1 VTRFTDAI
9 GAVNATRCVLADA
22 YWPAA
27 ALRSLLRRAP
37 AHVAL
42 RRIVNEVTFM
52 SPRLDYRAQA
62 PELFR
67 KFGEF
72 SQKVKGGSI
81 ESSILDLVFIRA
93 SQLNGCTFCLD
104 MHHKQATIE
113 GERPLRLY
121 HLAGW
126 RESPLFSPRE
136 RACLAWTEALTHL
149 SAQGIPD
156 DVYERVRTQL
166 SEKEIT
172 DLTYAVSTINVWNR
186 INVAFRPVP
195 GSLDKEWGLDKAKLS
210 A

>member
-72 SQKVKGGSI
+72 IQKV
-81 ESSILDLVFIRA
+81 
-93 SQLNGCTFCLD
+93 
-104 MHHKQATIE
+104 
-113 GERPLRLY
+113 
-121 HLAGW
+121 
-126 RESPLFSPRE
+126 
-136 RACLAWTEALTHL
+136 
-149 SAQGIPD
+149 
-156 DVYERVRTQL
+156 
-166 SEKEIT
+166 
-172 DLTYAVSTINVWNR
+172 
-186 INVAFRPVP
+186 
-195 GSLDKEWGLDKAKLS
+195 
-210 A
+210 